1 MAGGVVVFFCL
12 FMSTA
17 EDIHTSHAGQ
27 SSLRSTVT
35 VIVPVYKGGEL
46 FKRCLASL
54 LELVPSPLEVLVVAD
69 GDPDGSGD
77 YAEARGVRVVR
88 LNGPS
93 GPAKAR
99 NAGARHAN
107 GTLLFFVDA
116 DVTVPFDTI
125 GRIQELFREQAYPS
139 AVIGSYDDTPAD
151 TQFVSQYRNLLH
163 HYVHQQGSE
172 QAWTFWGACGAIRTT
187 VFRAVGGF
195 DERYGRP
202 CIEDIELG
210 YRLRRAGY
218 SVHLCKSLTVK
229 HLKRWTLTGM
239 IRTDVF
245 DRALPWTELILTHR
259 DLPNDLNLSVSAR
272 WSGLLVLLFGA
283 SVLLLPW
290 KPILGGISM
299 CVTACGVVALNADLY
314 RFYWTQ
320 RGILFALRALPL
332 HALYYAYSSI
342 AFAAGAARHAVC
354 RRLGLRTAKRP
365 DSDSSNRFQP
375 EGHE

>member
-1 MAGGVVVFFCL
+1 MKNIRAGL
-12 FMSTA
+12 Q
-17 EDIHTSHAGQ
+17 GQ
-27 SSLRSTVT
+27 SSSPSTVT
-35 VIVPVYKGGEL
+35 VIVPVYRGGEQ

-54 LELVPSPLEVLVVAD
+54 CELSPPPLEVVIVAD

-77 YAEARGVRVVR
+77 YAEACGVRLVR

-99 NAGARHAN
+99 NAGARHAH

-116 DVTVPFDTI
+116 DVTVPADSI
-125 GRIQELFREQAYPS
+125 ARIQELFKEEAYPS

-151 TQFVSQYRNLLH
+151 LRFVSQYRNLLH
-163 HYVHQQGSE
+163 HYVHQQASE
-172 QAWTFWGACGAIRTT
+172 QAWTFWGACGVIRAT
-187 VFRAVGGF
+187 VFHAVGGF

-218 SVHLCKSLTVK
+218 SIRLCKSLIVK
-229 HLKRWTLTGM
+229 HLKRWTLPGM

-272 WSGLLVLLFGA
+272 WSGVLVMVFGTSMSLFPWVPSLGTLSML
-283 SVLLLPW
+283 SVLGLV
-290 KPILGGISM
+290 G
-299 CVTACGVVALNADLY
+299 LNADLY
-314 RFYWTQ
+314 RFFWKQ
-320 RGILFALRALPL
+320 RGITFALRAVLL
-332 HALYYAYSSI
+332 HGLYYAYSSL
-342 AFAAGAARHAVC
+342 AFAAGTARYGLC
-354 RRLGLRTAKRP
+354 RRTGHRTSTWP
-365 DSDSSNRFQP
+365 ESDPSNGFQP